1 MSTPG
6 PQKTELHLKESNE
19 NEINSSPP
27 LVASPY
33 YPWILHAYFHNLYY
47 TPGMP
52 LTPLLRLLWSSTP
65 SSVDA
70 EFEPP
75 RAAPGSLQALLIWL
89 PSVELRR
96 IRY

>member
-6 PQKTELHLKESNE
+6 PQKSELHLEESNE
-19 NEINSSPP
+19 NEINSSPL
-27 LVASPY
+27 LVASSLPMDIACVISQ
-33 YPWILHAYFHNLYY
+33 PLLY

-52 LTPLLRLLWSSTP
+52 LTPLLRLPWFSTP

-75 RAAPGSLQALLIWL
+75 RAALGSLQALPI
-89 PSVELRR
+89 
-96 IRY
+96 